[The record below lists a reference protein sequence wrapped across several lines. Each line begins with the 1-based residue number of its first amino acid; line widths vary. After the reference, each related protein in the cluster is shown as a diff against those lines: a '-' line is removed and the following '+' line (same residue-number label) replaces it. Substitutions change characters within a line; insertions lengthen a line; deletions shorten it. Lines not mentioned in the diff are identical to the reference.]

1 MEKVKFELE
10 IPVHTSPNVLFD
22 CLISPSGLSKWFA
35 DDVNIK
41 NDKYTFFWD
50 GDEETAT
57 LLKSK
62 KGNEVRFRWEDDDD
76 TPYFF
81 EMAIQIDDL
90 TKDIAL
96 VITDY
101 AEEDEIEEAK
111 LLWENNVAKLKSV
124 IGG

>member
-1 MEKVKFELE
+1 MEKIKFELE
-10 IPVHTSPNVLFD
+10 IPVSSSPKVLFD

-41 NDKYTFFWD
+41 GDTYTFFWD
-50 GDEETAT
+50 GDEDEAR

-62 KGNEVRFRWEDDDD
+62 VGNEVRFQWEEDEG
-76 TPYFF
+76 TSYFF

-90 TKDIAL
+90 TKDIAIM
-96 VITDY
+96 ITDF
-101 AEEDEIEEAK
+101 AEEDEIDEAK
-111 LLWENNVAKLKSV
+111 LLWENNVTKLKRA

>member
-1 MEKVKFELE
+1 MERKKFTIETQ
-10 IPVHTSPNVLFD
+10 IKTSPTVIFN
-22 CLISPSGLSKWFA
+22 CLVSPSGLSEWFA

-41 NDKYTFFWD
+41 EDTYTFFWD
-50 GDEETAT
+50 GDEDSAT

-62 KGNEVRFRWEDDDD
+62 KGNEVRFQWEDDED
-76 TPYFF
+76 TPYYF

-90 TKDIAL
+90 TNEVAL
-96 VITDY
+96 VVTDF

-111 LLWENNVAKLKSV
+111 LLWENNIQKLKKT